1 MPFDFDIDLDNMYP
15 ETWFGDTP
23 GKKVCLRLCPPDKM
37 EEFRKQ
43 CLKQKRQAV
52 LNPETRKME
61 LVDNSDFDSD
71 RFTELVTQY
80 QFVNWDLID
89 VKGREVDF
97 NPENVKRMMQVP
109 VFVEYV
115 TGCLKELAVLA
126 GFIKKAESKNSLSG

>member
-80 QFVNWDLID
+80 QLVNWDLID
-89 VKGREVDF
+89 VKGRKVDF

-115 TGCLKELAVLA
+115 TDCLKELAVLA